1 MISKKILAVAIA
13 AAMASACSAP
23 EGYQFGDGTRAA
35 LEAARQVN
43 ALHAEYCSTPNG
55 PSRELLLAAIRKADP
70 GYVGVCVVETP

>member
-1 MISKKILAVAIA
+1 MKLAIA
-13 AAMASACSAP
+13 ALLLCVTACTAL

-35 LEAARQVN
+35 LEAACQVN

-70 GYVGVCVVETP
+70 DYVGVCVVETP